1 MISARAIGLR
11 NMTRPLR
18 RIVVKLGTNLLTHG
32 GEQLDRERMADLVRQ
47 IAALREQGKE
57 VVLVTSGAVAAGR
70 NAGVPSPSGKGIP
83 VRQILAAIGQPLLMR
98 TYAELFAPF
107 GIAVAQA
114 LFTSTELQ
122 RDGYM
127 NARNTLLGLLEAG
140 VLPICNENDVVAVA
154 ELQQIGDNDTLS
166 ALVANLVD
174 ADLLAILTDIKG
186 LYTADPRNDASAT
199 HVPVVESITREVEAM
214 AGGAGSASSVG
225 GMATK
230 IKAAR
235 MATAAGTDVV
245 ICQGTIP
252 NVALAVAA
260 GEEVGTRFA
269 SKVSRTKSLRDAW
282 MASDLAR
289 GHRII
294 VDAGAA
300 NALLKNG
307 RSLLPAGII
316 AVEGTFRRGDTVE
329 IRAAGGDAFACGLV
343 NYPSDELRAIMGKR
357 SSEIA
362 RLLPESFGDEAVHRN
377 NMVFL

>member
-1 MISARAIGLR
+1 
-11 NMTRPLR
+11 
-18 RIVVKLGTNLLTHG
+18 
-32 GEQLDRERMADLVRQ
+32 MADIVRQ
-47 IAALREQGKE
+47 IAALREQGKD
-57 VVLVTSGAVAAGR
+57 VVLVTSGAVAAGTS
-70 NAGVPSPSGKGIP
+70 AGMPPPSGKGIP

-98 TYAELFAPF
+98 TYAELCAPH

-114 LFTSTELQ
+114 LFTRTELQ

-140 VLPICNENDVVAVA
+140 ILPICNENDVVAVA

-186 LYTADPRNDASAT
+186 LFTADPRNNASAT
-199 HVPVVESITREVEAM
+199 HVPVVQSITREVEDM
-214 AGGAGSASSVG
+214 AGGAGSASSIG

-252 NVALAVAA
+252 DVILAIAA
-260 GEEVGTRFA
+260 GAQVGTRFQ

-300 NALLKNG
+300 NALLQNG

-316 AVEGTFRRGDTVE
+316 AVEGTFDRGDTVE

-343 NYPSDELRAIMGKR
+343 NYPSDALRKIIGR
-357 SSEIA
+357 NSSEISK
-362 RLLPESFGDEAVHRN
+362 LLPEFFGDEAVHRN

>member
-1 MISARAIGLR
+1 
-11 NMTRPLR
+11 
-18 RIVVKLGTNLLTHG
+18 
-32 GEQLDRERMADLVRQ
+32 
-47 IAALREQGKE
+47 
-57 VVLVTSGAVAAGR
+57 
-70 NAGVPSPSGKGIP
+70 
-83 VRQILAAIGQPLLMR
+83 MR
-98 TYAELFAPF
+98 TYAEFCAPY

-114 LFTSTELQ
+114 LFTRTELQ
-122 RDGYM
+122 RDGYL
-127 NARNTLLGLLEAG
+127 NARNTLLGLLEAD

-154 ELQQIGDNDTLS
+154 ELHQIGDNDTLS

-174 ADLLAILTDIKG
+174 ADLLVLLTDIKG
-186 LYTADPRNDASAT
+186 LYTADPRSNASAT

-214 AGGAGSASSVG
+214 AGGAGSTSSVG

-235 MATAAGTDVV
+235 MATAAGTDVI

-252 NVALAVAA
+252 NVILAIAA
-260 GEEVGTRFA
+260 GEHVGTRFA

-300 NALLKNG
+300 DALLENG

-316 AVEGTFRRGDTVE
+316 AVEGTFDRGDTVE
-329 IRAAGGDAFACGLV
+329 IRVDGGMPLLAALQTIHPTICARSWAGNPAKSPGCS
-343 NYPSDELRAIMGKR
+343 PSSSVMKLSTATTWYFSRYQALLRPSPAVMDFSLR
-357 SSEIA
+357 SRTGRLPKERSIA
-362 RLLPESFGDEAVHRN
+362 GFGRN
-377 NMVFL
+377 

>member
-1 MISARAIGLR
+1 MAASRQ
-11 NMTRPLR
+11 
-18 RIVVKLGTNLLTHG
+18 RIVIKIGTNLLTHG
-32 GEQLDRERMADLVRQ
+32 GKQLDRARMADYARQ
-47 IAALREQGKE
+47 IGALRGQGKQ
-57 VVLVTSGAVAAGR
+57 VVLVTSGAVAAGAS
-70 NAGVPSPSGKGIP
+70 AGVPPPEGKGIP
-83 VRQILAAIGQPLLMR
+83 ARQIFAAIGQPLLMNA
-98 TYAELFAPF
+98 YAELFAPY

-122 RDGYM
+122 RDGYL

-154 ELQQIGDNDTLS
+154 ELHQIGDNDTLS

-174 ADLLAILTDIKG
+174 ADLLAMLTDIEG
-186 LYTADPRNDASAT
+186 LYTADPRSDAAAT
-199 HVPVVESITREVEAM
+199 HVPVVASITREVEAM
-214 AGGAGSASSVG
+214 AGGAGSARSVG

-245 ICQGTIP
+245 ICRGTLP
-252 NVALAVAA
+252 DVMLAVAA
-260 GEEVGTRFA
+260 GEPVGTRFA
-269 SKVSRTKSLRDAW
+269 SKVSRTRKLREAW

-289 GHRII
+289 GHRLI

-300 NALLKNG
+300 NALLRNG

-316 AVEGTFRRGDTVE
+316 AVEGAFQRGDTVE
-329 IRAAGGDAFACGLV
+329 IRAAGGDAFACGLA
-343 NYPSDELRAIMGKR
+343 NYPSDELRKIMGKN

-362 RLLPESFGDEAVHRN
+362 NLLPESFGDEAVHRN

>member
-1 MISARAIGLR
+1 MSSALQ
-11 NMTRPLR
+11 
-18 RIVVKLGTNLLTHG
+18 RIVIKVGTNLLTDSG
-32 GEQLDRERMADLVRQ
+32 TRLNRARMADYVRQ
-47 IAALREQGKE
+47 IAALRDQGKQ
-57 VVLVTSGAVAAGR
+57 VVLVTSGAVAAGAS
-70 NAGVPSPSGKGIP
+70 AGATTPSGKGIP
-83 VRQILAAIGQPLLMR
+83 ARQILAAIGQPLLMR
-98 TYAELFAPF
+98 GYAELCAPY

-114 LFTSTELQ
+114 LFTHTALE
-122 RDGYM
+122 RDGYL

-166 ALVANLVD
+166 ALAANLVD
-174 ADLLAILTDIKG
+174 ADLLVLLTDIEG
-186 LYTADPRNDASAT
+186 LYTADPRNNAAAT
-199 HVPVVESITREVEAM
+199 HVPVVESITREVERM
-214 AGGAGSASSVG
+214 AGAAGSARSVG

-245 ICQGTIP
+245 ICRGTIP
-252 NVALAVAA
+252 DVILAVAA

-269 SKVSRTKSLRDAW
+269 SKVSRTKRLREAW

-289 GHRII
+289 GHRIV

-316 AVEGTFRRGDTVE
+316 AVEGAFKRGDTVE

-343 NYPSDELRAIMGKR
+343 NYPSDELRKIMGR
-357 SSEIA
+357 NSSEIA
-362 RLLPESFGDEAVHRN
+362 TLLPESFGDEAVHRN

>member
-1 MISARAIGLR
+1 MA
-11 NMTRPLR
+11 TPPR
-18 RIVVKLGTNLLTHG
+18 RIVIKIGTNLLTHG
-32 GEQLDRERMADLVRQ
+32 GKRLNRERMADFARQ
-47 IAALREQGKE
+47 IAALRGQGVE
-57 VVLVTSGAVAAGR
+57 VVFVTSGAVAAGASA
-70 NAGVPSPSGKGIP
+70 NVPPPGGKGIP

-98 TYAELFAPF
+98 TYAELFEPH
-107 GIAVAQA
+107 GVAVAQA
-114 LFTSTELQ
+114 LFTRTELQ
-122 RDGYM
+122 RDGYL

-174 ADLLAILTDIKG
+174 ADLLALLTDIKG
-186 LYTADPRNDASAT
+186 LYTSDPRNDASAI
-199 HVPVVESITREVEAM
+199 HVPVVERITREVEAM
-214 AGGAGSASSVG
+214 AGGAGSRSSVG

-252 NVALAVAA
+252 DVILAIAN
-260 GEEVGTRFA
+260 GEHVGTRFA
-269 SKVSRTKSLRDAW
+269 SKVSRTNSLREAW

-289 GHRII
+289 GHRLV
-294 VDAGAA
+294 VDSGAA
-300 NALLKNG
+300 RALLANG
-307 RSLLPAGII
+307 RSLLPAGIV
-316 AVEGTFRRGDTVE
+316 AVEGSFQRGDTVE
-329 IRAAGGDAFACGLV
+329 IRAAGGDALACGLA
-343 NYPSDELRAIMGKR
+343 NYPSDELRKIMGKR

-362 RLLPESFGDEAVHRN
+362 KLLPESFGDEAVHRN

>member
-1 MISARAIGLR
+1 MSTSLQ
-11 NMTRPLR
+11 
-18 RIVVKLGTNLLTHG
+18 RIVVKVGTNLLTHNG
-32 GEQLDRERMADLVRQ
+32 KQLNRERMADFVRQ
-47 IAALREQGKE
+47 IAALREQGKQ
-57 VVLVTSGAVAAGR
+57 VVLVTSGAVAAGSS
-70 NAGVPSPSGKGIP
+70 AGIPPPSGKGIP

-98 TYAELFAPF
+98 TYAEFCAPY

-114 LFTSTELQ
+114 LFTRTELQ
-122 RDGYM
+122 RDGYL
-127 NARNTLLGLLEAG
+127 NARNTLLGLLEAD

-154 ELQQIGDNDTLS
+154 ELHQIGDNDTLS

-174 ADLLAILTDIKG
+174 ADLLVLLTDIKG
-186 LYTADPRNDASAT
+186 LYTADPRSNASAT
-199 HVPVVESITREVEAM
+199 HVPVVASITREVEAM
-214 AGGAGSASSVG
+214 AGGAGSTSSVG

-252 NVALAVAA
+252 DVILAIAA
-260 GEEVGTRFA
+260 GEHVGTRFE

-300 NALLKNG
+300 DALLKNG

-316 AVEGTFRRGDTVE
+316 AVEGTFDRGDTVE
-329 IRAAGGDAFACGLV
+329 IRVDGGDAFACGLA
-343 NYPSDELRAIMGKR
+343 NYPSDDMRKIMGGK
-357 SSEIA
+357 SSEITK
-362 RLLPESFGDEAVHRN
+362 LLPVFFGDEAVHRN

>member
-1 MISARAIGLR
+1 MSSSLQ
-11 NMTRPLR
+11 
-18 RIVVKLGTNLLTHG
+18 RIVVKIGTNLLTHSG
-32 GEQLDRERMADLVRQ
+32 KQLNRERMADFVRQ
-47 IAALREQGKE
+47 IAALREQGKQ
-57 VVLVTSGAVAAGR
+57 VVLVTSGAVAAGSS
-70 NAGVPSPSGKGIP
+70 AGMPPPSGKGIP

-98 TYAELFAPF
+98 TYAELCAPY

-114 LFTSTELQ
+114 LFTRTELQ
-122 RDGYM
+122 RDGYL
-127 NARNTLLGLLEAG
+127 NARNTLLGLLDAN

-174 ADLLAILTDIKG
+174 ADLLVLLTDIKG
-186 LYTADPRNDASAT
+186 LYTADPRSNASAT

-214 AGGAGSASSVG
+214 AGGAGSTRSVG

-235 MATAAGTDVV
+235 MATAAGTDVI
-245 ICQGTIP
+245 ICQGTIL
-252 NVALAVAA
+252 NVILAIAA
-260 GEEVGTRFA
+260 GEHVGTRFA

-300 NALLKNG
+300 DALLENG

-316 AVEGTFRRGDTVE
+316 AVEGTFDRGDTVE
-329 IRAAGGDAFACGLV
+329 IRVDGGDAFACGLA
-343 NYPSDELRAIMGKR
+343 NYPSDDMRKIMGRK
-357 SSEIA
+357 SSEIT
-362 RLLPESFGDEAVHRN
+362 RLLPEFFGDEAVHRN

>member
-1 MISARAIGLR
+1 MSS
-11 NMTRPLR
+11 PLQ
-18 RIVVKLGTNLLTHG
+18 RIVIKVGTILLTHSG
-32 GEQLDRERMADLVRQ
+32 KELNRERMADLVRQ
-47 IAALREQGKE
+47 IAAIREQGMQ
-57 VVLVTSGAVAAGR
+57 VVLVSSGAVAAGA
-70 NAGVPSPSGKGIP
+70 NAGVPFPSGKGIP

-98 TYAELFAPF
+98 TYAELFAPY
-107 GIAVAQA
+107 GVAVAQA
-114 LFTSTELQ
+114 LFTRTELE
-122 RDGYM
+122 RDGYL
-127 NARNTLLGLLEAG
+127 NARNTLLGLLESG

-186 LYTADPRNDASAT
+186 LYTSDPRNNASAT
-199 HVPVVESITREVEAM
+199 HVPVVERITREVEDM
-214 AGGAGSASSVG
+214 AGGAGSTASIG

-245 ICQGTIP
+245 ICQGTVP
-252 NVALAVAA
+252 DVMLAIAA
-260 GEEVGTRFA
+260 GEQVGTRFA

-300 NALLKNG
+300 SALLKNG
-307 RSLLPAGII
+307 RSLLPTGII
-316 AVEGTFRRGDTVE
+316 AVEGTFNRGDTVE
-329 IRAAGGDAFACGLV
+329 IRAANGDAFACGLV
-343 NYPSDELRAIMGKR
+343 NYPSDDLRKIMGKN

-362 RLLPESFGDEAVHRN
+362 MLLPESFGDEAVHRN

>member
-1 MISARAIGLR
+1 MSTA
-11 NMTRPLR
+11 LR
-18 RIVVKLGTNLLTHG
+18 RIIIKVGTNLLTVG
-32 GEQLDRERMADLVRQ
+32 GKQLNRERMADFARQ
-47 IAALREQGKE
+47 IAALRAQGKQ
-57 VVLVTSGAVAAGR
+57 VVLVTSGAVAAGSS
-70 NAGVPSPSGKGIP
+70 AGVSSPQGKGIP

-98 TYAELFAPF
+98 TYAELFAPY

-114 LFTSTELQ
+114 LFTRTELQ
-122 RDGYM
+122 RDGYL
-127 NARNTLLGLLEAG
+127 NARNTLLGLLETG

-186 LYTADPRNDASAT
+186 LYTADPRSNASAT
-199 HVPVVESITREVEAM
+199 HVPVVASITREVEAM

-252 NVALAVAA
+252 DVILALAA
-260 GEEVGTRFA
+260 GEEIGTRFA

-316 AVEGTFRRGDTVE
+316 AVEGSFERGDTVE

-343 NYPSDELRAIMGKR
+343 NYPSDELRRIMGKK
-357 SSEIA
+357 SSEIPK
-362 RLLPESFGDEAVHRN
+362 LLPESFGDEAVHRN

>member
-1 MISARAIGLR
+1 MSSSLERF
-11 NMTRPLR
+11 
-18 RIVVKLGTNLLTHG
+18 VVKVGTNLLTNG
-32 GEQLDRERMADLVRQ
+32 TKQLNRERMADFARQ
-47 IAALREQGKE
+47 IAALRAQGKQ
-57 VVLVTSGAVAAGR
+57 VVLVTSGAVAAGSS
-70 NAGVPSPSGKGIP
+70 AGVSSPQGKGIP

-98 TYAELFAPF
+98 TYAELFAPY

-114 LFTSTELQ
+114 LFTRTELA
-122 RDGYM
+122 RDGYL
-127 NARNTLLGLLEAG
+127 NARNTLLGLLETG

-186 LYTADPRNDASAT
+186 LYTADPRSNASAT
-199 HVPVVESITREVEAM
+199 HVPVVASITREVEAM

-252 NVALAVAA
+252 DVILAVAA
-260 GEEVGTRFA
+260 GEEIGTRFA

-316 AVEGTFRRGDTVE
+316 AVEGSFERGDTVE

-343 NYPSDELRAIMGKR
+343 NYPSDELRQIMGKK
-357 SSEIA
+357 SSEIPN
-362 RLLPESFGDEAVHRN
+362 LLPESFGDEAVHRN

>member
-1 MISARAIGLR
+1 
-11 NMTRPLR
+11 MTRPLK
-18 RIVVKLGTNLLTHG
+18 RIVVKLGTNLLTRG
-32 GEQLDRERMADLVRQ
+32 GEELNRERMADFVRQ
-47 IAALREQGKE
+47 IAALREQGKQ

-98 TYAELFAPF
+98 TYAEFFAPF

-114 LFTSTELQ
+114 LFTRTELE
-122 RDGYM
+122 RDGYL
-127 NARNTLLGLLEAG
+127 NARNTLLGLLETG

-186 LYTADPRNDASAT
+186 LYTADPRSDASAT
-199 HVPVVESITREVEAM
+199 HVPVVENITREVEAM

-252 NVALAVAA
+252 DVILSLAA
-260 GEEVGTRFA
+260 GEEMGTRFA

-300 NALLKNG
+300 NALLQNG

-316 AVEGTFRRGDTVE
+316 AVEGTFNRGDTVE
-329 IRAAGGDAFACGLV
+329 IRAVGGDAFACGLV
-343 NYPSDELRAIMGKR
+343 NYPSDELRKIMGRK
-357 SSEIA
+357 SSEITK
-362 RLLPESFGDEAVHRN
+362 LLPESFGDEAVHRN

>member
-1 MISARAIGLR
+1 MAASRQ
-11 NMTRPLR
+11 
-18 RIVVKLGTNLLTHG
+18 RIVIKIGTNLLAHG
-32 GEQLDRERMADLVRQ
+32 GKQLDRARMADYARQ
-47 IAALREQGKE
+47 IAALRGQGKQ
-57 VVLVTSGAVAAGR
+57 VVLVTSGAVAAGAS
-70 NAGVPSPSGKGIP
+70 AGVPPPGGRGIP
-83 VRQILAAIGQPLLMR
+83 ARQIFAAIGQPLLMR
-98 TYAELFAPF
+98 VYAELFAPY

-114 LFTSTELQ
+114 LFTRTELQ
-122 RDGYM
+122 RDGYL

-154 ELQQIGDNDTLS
+154 ELHQIGDNDTLS

-174 ADLLAILTDIKG
+174 ADLLAMLTDIEG
-186 LYTADPRNDASAT
+186 LFTADPRSNAAAT

-245 ICQGTIP
+245 ICRGTLP
-252 NVALAVAA
+252 DVMLAVAA
-260 GEEVGTRFA
+260 GEPVGTRFA
-269 SKVSRTKSLRDAW
+269 SKISRTRSLREAW

-289 GHRII
+289 GHRLI

-300 NALLKNG
+300 HALLRNG

-316 AVEGTFRRGDTVE
+316 AVEGAFQRGDTVE
-329 IRAAGGDAFACGLV
+329 IRAAGGDAFACGLA
-343 NYPSDELRAIMGKR
+343 NYPADDLRKIMGKN

-362 RLLPESFGDEAVHRN
+362 KLLPESFGDEAVHRN

>member
-1 MISARAIGLR
+1 
-11 NMTRPLR
+11 MTTPR
-18 RIVVKLGTNLLTHG
+18 RRFVIKVGTNLVTNG
-32 GEQLDRERMADLVRQ
+32 SRQLNRERLADLVRQ
-47 IAALREQGKE
+47 IAALREQGKQ
-57 VVLVTSGAVAAGR
+57 VVLVTSGAVAAGAS
-70 NAGVPSPSGKGIP
+70 AGVPSPKGKGIP
-83 VRQILAAIGQPLLMR
+83 VRQILAAIGQPLLMG
-98 TYAELFAPF
+98 TYAELFAPY

-114 LFTSTELQ
+114 LFTRTELE
-122 RDGYM
+122 RDGYL

-154 ELQQIGDNDTLS
+154 ELQKIGDNDTLS

-186 LYTADPRNDASAT
+186 LYTADPRSNASAT

-230 IKAAR
+230 VKAAR

-252 NVALAVAA
+252 DVILSIAA

-300 NALLKNG
+300 TALLKNG

-316 AVEGTFRRGDTVE
+316 ALEGTFNRGDTVE

-343 NYPSDELRAIMGKR
+343 NYPSDELRKIMGRK
-357 SSEIA
+357 SSEITK
-362 RLLPESFGDEAVHRN
+362 LLPESFGDEAVHRN

>member
-1 MISARAIGLR
+1 MSFTLQ
-11 NMTRPLR
+11 
-18 RIVVKLGTNLLTHG
+18 RIVIKVGTNLLTHSG
-32 GEQLDRERMADLVRQ
+32 KQLNRERMADIVRQ
-47 IAALREQGKE
+47 IAVLREQGIQI
-57 VVLVTSGAVAAGR
+57 VLVSSGAVAAG
-70 NAGVPSPSGKGIP
+70 ASSGVPTPSGKGIP
-83 VRQILAAIGQPLLMR
+83 ARQIFAAVGQPLLMR
-98 TYAELFAPF
+98 TYAELCAPYD
-107 GIAVAQA
+107 IPVAQA
-114 LFTSTELQ
+114 LFTRTELK
-122 RDGYM
+122 RDGYL

-140 VLPICNENDVVAVA
+140 VLPICNENDVVATA

-166 ALVANLVD
+166 ALAANLVD

-186 LYTADPRNDASAT
+186 LYTADPRNNTAAT

-214 AGGAGSASSVG
+214 AGGAGTASSIG

-230 IKAAR
+230 VKAAR

-252 NVALAVAA
+252 NVMMAIVA
-260 GEEVGTRFA
+260 GEQVGTRFA

-300 NALLKNG
+300 NALLRSG
-307 RSLLPAGII
+307 RSLLPAGIVAI
-316 AVEGTFRRGDTVE
+316 EGAFDRGDTVE
-329 IRAAGGDAFACGLV
+329 IRAAGGDAFACGLA
-343 NYPSDELRAIMGKR
+343 NYPSDELRKVMGKK

-362 RLLPESFGDEAVHRN
+362 KLLPESFGDEAVHRN

>member
-1 MISARAIGLR
+1 MSSALE
-11 NMTRPLR
+11 
-18 RIVVKLGTNLLTHG
+18 RIVVKVGTHLLTLG
-32 GEQLDRERMADLVRQ
+32 GKELNRERMADIVRQ

-57 VVLVTSGAVAAGR
+57 VVLVTSGAVAAGSS
-70 NAGVPSPSGKGIP
+70 AGMPPPSGKGIP

-98 TYAELFAPF
+98 TYAELCAPY

-114 LFTSTELQ
+114 LFTRTELQ
-122 RDGYM
+122 RDGYL

-140 VLPICNENDVVAVA
+140 ILPICNENDVVAVA

-186 LYTADPRNDASAT
+186 LYTADPRNDATAT
-199 HVPVVESITREVEAM
+199 HVPVVQSITREVEDM

-252 NVALAVAA
+252 DVVLAIAA
-260 GEEVGTRFA
+260 GEHVGTRFA

-300 NALLKNG
+300 SALLQNG

-316 AVEGTFRRGDTVE
+316 AVEGAFERGDTVE
-329 IRAAGGDAFACGLV
+329 IRAAGGDAFACGLA
-343 NYPSDELRAIMGKR
+343 NYPSDELRQIMGKR
-357 SSEIA
+357 SSEISK
-362 RLLPESFGDEAVHRN
+362 LLPEFFGDEAVHRN